1 MDKNSKHFVINI
13 GRQLGSGGHAIGTI
27 LAREFGI
34 KFYDKE
40 VLDLA
45 AKESGFSKYFFERD
59 DEHRGFVKSLFNS
72 IIPFTSS
79 GDPYGNQLSSESL
92 FKFQSDA
99 IKKAAEHESCVFVGR
114 CADYILRD
122 QRNCINIFIS
132 ADIDDRVARLM
143 NNLGISAD
151 EARKRALQGDEKR
164 AEYYNYYS
172 ALTWGDAATYHLCI
186 NSSVLGIEGTAEYL
200 KDFIVRK
207 LNA

>member
-1 MDKNSKHFVINI
+1 MDNNKNFVLNI

-27 LAREFGI
+27 LAKEFGI

-45 AKESGFSKYFFERD
+45 AQESGFSKYFFERD

-99 IKKAAEHESCVFVGR
+99 IKKAAEKESCVFVGR
-114 CADYILRD
+114 CADYVLRD
-122 QRNCINIFIS
+122 HPRCVNIFIS
-132 ADIDDRVARLM
+132 ADMEDRVARLM
-143 NNLGISAD
+143 QNLQIDAQ
-151 EARKRALQGDEKR
+151 EAEKRALEGDDKR
-164 AEYYNYYS
+164 ASYYNYYS
-172 ALTWGDAATYHLCI
+172 ALTWGEAATYHICI
-186 NSSVLGIEGTAEYL
+186 NSSVLGIEGTADFL
-200 KDFIVRK
+200 KSFIVKK
-207 LNA
+207 LGL

>member
-1 MDKNSKHFVINI
+1 MDNNKNFVLNI

-27 LAREFGI
+27 LAKEFGI

-45 AKESGFSKYFFERD
+45 AQESGFSKYFFERD

-99 IKKAAEHESCVFVGR
+99 IKKAAERESCVFVGR
-114 CADYILRD
+114 CADYVLRD
-122 QRNCINIFIS
+122 HPRCVNIFIS
-132 ADIDDRVARLM
+132 ANMEDRVARLM
-143 NNLGISAD
+143 QNLQIDAQ
-151 EARKRALQGDEKR
+151 EAEKRALEGDDKR
-164 AEYYNYYS
+164 ASYYNYYS
-172 ALTWGDAATYHLCI
+172 ALAWGEAATYHICI
-186 NSSVLGIEGTAEYL
+186 NSSVLGLEGTADFL
-200 KDFIVRK
+200 KSFIVKK
-207 LNA
+207 LDL

>member
-1 MDKNSKHFVINI
+1 MDNNKNFVLNI

-27 LAREFGI
+27 LAKEFGI

-45 AKESGFSKYFFERD
+45 AQESGFSKYFFERD

-99 IKKAAEHESCVFVGR
+99 IKKAAERESCVFVGR
-114 CADYILRD
+114 CADYVLRD
-122 QRNCINIFIS
+122 HPRCVNIFIS
-132 ADIDDRVARLM
+132 ANMEDRVARLM
-143 NNLGISAD
+143 QKLQIDAQ
-151 EARKRALQGDEKR
+151 EAEKRALEGDDKR
-164 AEYYNYYS
+164 ASYYNYYS
-172 ALTWGDAATYHLCI
+172 ALTWGEAATYHICI
-186 NSSVLGIEGTAEYL
+186 NSSVLGLEGTAEFL
-200 KDFIVRK
+200 KSFIVKK
-207 LNA
+207 LDL

>member
-1 MDKNSKHFVINI
+1 MDNNKNFVLNI

-27 LAREFGI
+27 LAKDFGI

-45 AKESGFSKYFFERD
+45 AQESGFSKYFFERD

-99 IKKAAEHESCVFVGR
+99 IKKAAERESCVFVGR
-114 CADYILRD
+114 CADYVLRD
-122 QRNCINIFIS
+122 HPRCVNIFIS
-132 ADIDDRVARLM
+132 ANMEDRVARLM
-143 NNLGISAD
+143 QNLQINAQ
-151 EARKRALQGDEKR
+151 EAEKRALEGDDKR
-164 AEYYNYYS
+164 ASYYNYYS
-172 ALTWGDAATYHLCI
+172 ALTWGEAATYHICV
-186 NSSVLGIEGTAEYL
+186 NSSVLGLEGTAEFL
-200 KDFIVRK
+200 KSFIVKK
-207 LNA
+207 LDL

>member
-1 MDKNSKHFVINI
+1 MDNNKNFVLNI

-27 LAREFGI
+27 LAKEFGI

-45 AKESGFSKYFFERD
+45 AQESGFSKYFFERD

-99 IKKAAEHESCVFVGR
+99 IKKAAERESCVFVGR
-114 CADYILRD
+114 CADYVLRD
-122 QRNCINIFIS
+122 HPRCVNIFIS
-132 ADIDDRVARLM
+132 ADMEDRVARLM
-143 NNLGISAD
+143 QNLQINAQ
-151 EARKRALQGDEKR
+151 EAEKRALEGDDKR
-164 AEYYNYYS
+164 ASYYNYYS
-172 ALTWGDAATYHLCI
+172 ALTWGEAATYHICI
-186 NSSVLGIEGTAEYL
+186 NSSVLGIEGTADFL
-200 KDFIVRK
+200 KSFIVKK
-207 LNA
+207 LDL

>member
-1 MDKNSKHFVINI
+1 MDNNKNFVLNI

-27 LAREFGI
+27 LAKEFGI

-45 AKESGFSKYFFERD
+45 AQESGFSKYFFERD

-99 IKKAAEHESCVFVGR
+99 IKKAAEKESCVFVGR
-114 CADYILRD
+114 CADYVLRD
-122 QRNCINIFIS
+122 HPRCVNIFVS
-132 ADIDDRVARLM
+132 ADMEDRVARLM
-143 NNLGISAD
+143 QNLQVDAQ
-151 EARKRALQGDEKR
+151 EAEKRALEGDDKR
-164 AEYYNYYS
+164 ASYYNYYS
-172 ALTWGDAATYHLCI
+172 ALTWGEAATYHICI
-186 NSSVLGIEGTAEYL
+186 NSSVLGIEGTADFL
-200 KDFIVRK
+200 KSFIVKK
-207 LNA
+207 LGL

>member
-1 MDKNSKHFVINI
+1 MDNNKNFVLNI

-27 LAREFGI
+27 LAKEFGI

-45 AKESGFSKYFFERD
+45 AQESGFSKYFFERD

-99 IKKAAEHESCVFVGR
+99 IKKAAERESCVFVGR
-114 CADYILRD
+114 CADYVLRD
-122 QRNCINIFIS
+122 HPRCVNIFIS
-132 ADIDDRVARLM
+132 ANMEDRVARLM
-143 NNLGISAD
+143 QNLQIDAQ
-151 EARKRALQGDEKR
+151 EAEKRALEGDDKR
-164 AEYYNYYS
+164 ASYYNYYS
-172 ALTWGDAATYHLCI
+172 ALTWGEAATYHICI
-186 NSSVLGIEGTAEYL
+186 NSSVLGLEGTADFL
-200 KDFIVRK
+200 KSFIVKK
-207 LNA
+207 LEL

>member
-1 MDKNSKHFVINI
+1 MDNNKNFVLNI

-27 LAREFGI
+27 LAKEFGI

-45 AKESGFSKYFFERD
+45 AQESGFNKYFFERD

-99 IKKAAEHESCVFVGR
+99 IKKAAERESCVFVGR
-114 CADYILRD
+114 CADYVLRD
-122 QRNCINIFIS
+122 HPRCVNIFIS
-132 ADIDDRVARLM
+132 ANMEDRVTRLM
-143 NNLGISAD
+143 QNLQIDAQ
-151 EARKRALQGDEKR
+151 EAEKRALEGDDKR
-164 AEYYNYYS
+164 ASYYNYYS
-172 ALTWGDAATYHLCI
+172 ALTWGEAATYHICI
-186 NSSVLGIEGTAEYL
+186 NSSVLGLEGTADFL
-200 KDFIVRK
+200 KSFIVKK
-207 LNA
+207 LDL

>member
-1 MDKNSKHFVINI
+1 MDNSKNFVLNI

-27 LAREFGI
+27 LAKEFGI

-45 AKESGFSKYFFERD
+45 AQESGFSKYFFERD

-99 IKKAAEHESCVFVGR
+99 IKKAAEKESCVFVGR
-114 CADYILRD
+114 CADYVLRD
-122 QRNCINIFIS
+122 HPRCVNIFIS
-132 ADIDDRVARLM
+132 ADMEDRVARLM
-143 NNLGISAD
+143 QNLQVDAQ
-151 EARKRALQGDEKR
+151 EAEKRALEGDDKR
-164 AEYYNYYS
+164 ASYYNYYS
-172 ALTWGDAATYHLCI
+172 ALTWGEAATYHICI
-186 NSSVLGIEGTAEYL
+186 NSSVLGIEGTADFL
-200 KDFIVRK
+200 KSFIVKK
-207 LNA
+207 LGL

>member
-1 MDKNSKHFVINI
+1 MDNNKNFVLNI

-27 LAREFGI
+27 LAKEFGI

-45 AKESGFSKYFFERD
+45 AQESGFSKYFFERD

-99 IKKAAEHESCVFVGR
+99 IKKAAERESCVFVGR
-114 CADYILRD
+114 CADYVLRD
-122 QRNCINIFIS
+122 HPRCVNIFIS
-132 ADIDDRVARLM
+132 ANMEDRVARLM
-143 NNLGISAD
+143 QNLQINAQ
-151 EARKRALQGDEKR
+151 EAEKRALEGDDKR
-164 AEYYNYYS
+164 ASYYNYYS
-172 ALTWGDAATYHLCI
+172 ALTWGEAATYHICI
-186 NSSVLGIEGTAEYL
+186 NSSVLGLEGTAEFL
-200 KDFIVRK
+200 KSFIVKK
-207 LNA
+207 LDL

>member
-1 MDKNSKHFVINI
+1 MDNNKNFVLNI

-27 LAREFGI
+27 LAKEFGI

-45 AKESGFSKYFFERD
+45 AQESGFSKYFFERD

-99 IKKAAEHESCVFVGR
+99 IKKAAEKESCVFVGR
-114 CADYILRD
+114 CADYVLRD
-122 QRNCINIFIS
+122 HPRCVNIFIS
-132 ADIDDRVARLM
+132 ADMEDRVTRLM
-143 NNLGISAD
+143 QNLQVDAQ
-151 EARKRALQGDEKR
+151 EAEKRALEGDDKR
-164 AEYYNYYS
+164 ASYYNYYS
-172 ALTWGDAATYHLCI
+172 ALTWGEAATYHICI
-186 NSSVLGIEGTAEYL
+186 NSSVLGIEGTADFL
-200 KDFIVRK
+200 KSFIVKK
-207 LNA
+207 LGL

>member
-1 MDKNSKHFVINI
+1 MDNNKNFVLNI

-27 LAREFGI
+27 LAKEFGI

-45 AKESGFSKYFFERD
+45 AQESGFSKYFFERD

-99 IKKAAEHESCVFVGR
+99 IKKAAERESCVFVGR
-114 CADYILRD
+114 CADYVLRD
-122 QRNCINIFIS
+122 HPRCVNIFIS
-132 ADIDDRVARLM
+132 ANMEDRVARLM
-143 NNLGISAD
+143 QNLQIDAQ
-151 EARKRALQGDEKR
+151 EAEKRALEGDDKR
-164 AEYYNYYS
+164 ASYYNYYS
-172 ALTWGDAATYHLCI
+172 ALTWGEAATYHICI
-186 NSSVLGIEGTAEYL
+186 NSSVLGLEGTADFL
-200 KDFIVRK
+200 KSFIVKK
-207 LNA
+207 LGL

>member
-1 MDKNSKHFVINI
+1 MDNNKNFVLNI

-27 LAREFGI
+27 LAKEFGI

-45 AKESGFSKYFFERD
+45 AQESGFSKYFFERD

-99 IKKAAEHESCVFVGR
+99 IKKAAERESCVFVGR
-114 CADYILRD
+114 CADYVLRD
-122 QRNCINIFIS
+122 HPRCVNIFIS
-132 ADIDDRVARLM
+132 ANMEDRVARLM
-143 NNLGISAD
+143 QNLQISAQ
-151 EARKRALQGDEKR
+151 EAEKRALEGDDKR
-164 AEYYNYYS
+164 ASYYNYYS
-172 ALTWGDAATYHLCI
+172 ALTWGEAATYHICI
-186 NSSVLGIEGTAEYL
+186 NSSVLGLEGTADFL
-200 KDFIVRK
+200 KSFIVKK
-207 LNA
+207 LEL

>member
-1 MDKNSKHFVINI
+1 MDNNKNFVLNI

-27 LAREFGI
+27 LAKEFGI

-45 AKESGFSKYFFERD
+45 AQESGFSKYFFERD

-99 IKKAAEHESCVFVGR
+99 IKKAAERESCVFVGR
-114 CADYILRD
+114 CADYVLRD
-122 QRNCINIFIS
+122 HPRCVNIFIS
-132 ADIDDRVARLM
+132 ANMEDRVARLTQ
-143 NNLGISAD
+143 NLQISAQ
-151 EARKRALQGDEKR
+151 EAEKRALEGDDKR
-164 AEYYNYYS
+164 ASYYNYYS
-172 ALTWGDAATYHLCI
+172 ALTWGEAATYHICI
-186 NSSVLGIEGTAEYL
+186 NSSVLGLEGTADFL
-200 KDFIVRK
+200 KSFIVKK
-207 LNA
+207 LEL

>member
-1 MDKNSKHFVINI
+1 MDNNKNFVLNI

-27 LAREFGI
+27 LAKEFGI

-45 AKESGFSKYFFERD
+45 AQESGFSKYFFERD

-99 IKKAAEHESCVFVGR
+99 IKKAAEKESCVFVGR
-114 CADYILRD
+114 CADYVLRD
-122 QRNCINIFIS
+122 HPRCVNIFIS
-132 ADIDDRVARLM
+132 ADMEDRVARLM
-143 NNLGISAD
+143 QNLQVDAQ
-151 EARKRALQGDEKR
+151 EAEKRALEGDDKR
-164 AEYYNYYS
+164 ASYYNYYS
-172 ALTWGDAATYHLCI
+172 TLTWGEAATYHICI
-186 NSSVLGIEGTAEYL
+186 NSSVLGIEGTADFL
-200 KDFIVRK
+200 KSFIVKK
-207 LNA
+207 LGL

>member
-1 MDKNSKHFVINI
+1 MDNNKNFVLNI

-27 LAREFGI
+27 LAKEFGI

-45 AKESGFSKYFFERD
+45 AQESGFSKYFFERD

-99 IKKAAEHESCVFVGR
+99 IKKAAERESCVFVGR
-114 CADYILRD
+114 CADYVLRD
-122 QRNCINIFIS
+122 HPRCVNIFIS
-132 ADIDDRVARLM
+132 ANMEDRVARLM
-143 NNLGISAD
+143 QNLQINAQ
-151 EARKRALQGDEKR
+151 EAEKRALEGDDKR
-164 AEYYNYYS
+164 ASYYNYYS
-172 ALTWGDAATYHLCI
+172 ALTWGEASTYHICI
-186 NSSVLGIEGTAEYL
+186 NSSVLGLEGTADFL
-200 KDFIVRK
+200 KSFIMKK
-207 LNA
+207 LDL

>member
-1 MDKNSKHFVINI
+1 MDNNKNFVLNI

-27 LAREFGI
+27 LAKEFGI

-45 AKESGFSKYFFERD
+45 AQESGFSKYFFERD

-99 IKKAAEHESCVFVGR
+99 IKKAAERESCVFVGR
-114 CADYILRD
+114 CADYVLRD
-122 QRNCINIFIS
+122 HPRCVNIFIS
-132 ADIDDRVARLM
+132 ANMEDRVARLM
-143 NNLGISAD
+143 QKLQIDAQ
-151 EARKRALQGDEKR
+151 EAEKRALEGDDKR
-164 AEYYNYYS
+164 ASYYNYYS
-172 ALTWGDAATYHLCI
+172 ALTWGEAATYHICI
-186 NSSVLGIEGTAEYL
+186 NSSVLGLEGTADFL
-200 KDFIVRK
+200 KSFIVKK
-207 LNA
+207 LEL

>member
-1 MDKNSKHFVINI
+1 MDNNKNFVLNI

-27 LAREFGI
+27 LAKEFGI

-45 AKESGFSKYFFERD
+45 AQESGFSKYFFERD

-99 IKKAAEHESCVFVGR
+99 IKKAAEKEPCVFVGR
-114 CADYILRD
+114 CADYVLRD
-122 QRNCINIFIS
+122 HPRCVNIFIS
-132 ADIDDRVARLM
+132 ADMEDRVARLM
-143 NNLGISAD
+143 QNLQVDAQ
-151 EARKRALQGDEKR
+151 EAEKRALEGDDKR
-164 AEYYNYYS
+164 ASYYNYYS
-172 ALTWGDAATYHLCI
+172 ALTWGEAATYHICI
-186 NSSVLGIEGTAEYL
+186 NSSVLGIEGTADFL
-200 KDFIVRK
+200 KSFIVKK
-207 LNA
+207 LGL

>member
-1 MDKNSKHFVINI
+1 MDNNKNFVLNI

-27 LAREFGI
+27 LAKEFGI

-45 AKESGFSKYFFERD
+45 AQESGFSKYFFERD

-99 IKKAAEHESCVFVGR
+99 IKKAAERESCVFVGR
-114 CADYILRD
+114 CADYVLRD
-122 QRNCINIFIS
+122 HPRCVNIFIS
-132 ADIDDRVARLM
+132 ANMEDRVARLM
-143 NNLGISAD
+143 QNLQIDAQ
-151 EARKRALQGDEKR
+151 EAEKRALEGDDKR
-164 AEYYNYYS
+164 ASYYNYYS
-172 ALTWGDAATYHLCI
+172 ALTWGEAATYHICI
-186 NSSVLGIEGTAEYL
+186 NSSVLGLEGTADFL
-200 KDFIVRK
+200 KSFIVKK
-207 LNA
+207 LDL

>member
-1 MDKNSKHFVINI
+1 MDNNKNFVLNI

-27 LAREFGI
+27 LAKEFGI

-45 AKESGFSKYFFERD
+45 AQESGFSKYFFERD

-99 IKKAAEHESCVFVGR
+99 IKKAAEKGSCVFVGR
-114 CADYILRD
+114 CADYVLRD
-122 QRNCINIFIS
+122 HPRCVNIFIS
-132 ADIDDRVARLM
+132 ADMEDRVARLM
-143 NNLGISAD
+143 QNLQVDAQ
-151 EARKRALQGDEKR
+151 EAEKRALEGDDKR
-164 AEYYNYYS
+164 ASYYNYYS
-172 ALTWGDAATYHLCI
+172 ALTWGEAATYHICI
-186 NSSVLGIEGTAEYL
+186 NSSVLGIEGTADFL
-200 KDFIVRK
+200 KSFIVKK
-207 LNA
+207 LGL

>member
-1 MDKNSKHFVINI
+1 MDNNKNFVLNI

-27 LAREFGI
+27 LAKEFGI

-45 AKESGFSKYFFERD
+45 AQESGFSKYFFERD

-99 IKKAAEHESCVFVGR
+99 IKKAAERESCVFVGR
-114 CADYILRD
+114 CADYVLRD
-122 QRNCINIFIS
+122 HPRCVNIFIS
-132 ADIDDRVARLM
+132 ANMEDRVARLM
-143 NNLGISAD
+143 QKLQIDAQ
-151 EARKRALQGDEKR
+151 EAEKRALEGDDKR
-164 AEYYNYYS
+164 ASYYNYYS
-172 ALTWGDAATYHLCI
+172 ALIWGEAATYHICI
-186 NSSVLGIEGTAEYL
+186 NSSVLGLEGTADFL
-200 KDFIVRK
+200 KSFIVKK
-207 LNA
+207 LDL

>member
-1 MDKNSKHFVINI
+1 MDNNKNFVLNI

-27 LAREFGI
+27 LAKEFGI

-45 AKESGFSKYFFERD
+45 AQESGFSKYFFERD

-99 IKKAAEHESCVFVGR
+99 IKKAAERESCVFVGR
-114 CADYILRD
+114 CADYVLRD
-122 QRNCINIFIS
+122 HPRCVNIFIS
-132 ADIDDRVARLM
+132 ANMEDRVARLM
-143 NNLGISAD
+143 QKLQIDAQ
-151 EARKRALQGDEKR
+151 EAEKRALEGDDKR
-164 AEYYNYYS
+164 ASYYNYYS
-172 ALTWGDAATYHLCI
+172 AQTWGEAATYHICI
-186 NSSVLGIEGTAEYL
+186 NSSVLGLEGTADFL
-200 KDFIVRK
+200 KSFIVKK
-207 LNA
+207 LDL

>member
-1 MDKNSKHFVINI
+1 MDNNKNFVLNI

-27 LAREFGI
+27 LAKEFGI

-45 AKESGFSKYFFERD
+45 AQESGFSKYFFERD

-99 IKKAAEHESCVFVGR
+99 IKKAAEKESCVFVGR
-114 CADYILRD
+114 CADYVLRD
-122 QRNCINIFIS
+122 HPRCVNIFIS
-132 ADIDDRVARLM
+132 ADMEDRVARLM
-143 NNLGISAD
+143 QNLQVDAQ
-151 EARKRALQGDEKR
+151 EAEKRALEGDDKR
-164 AEYYNYYS
+164 ASYYNYYS
-172 ALTWGDAATYHLCI
+172 ALTWGEAATYHICI
-186 NSSVLGIEGTAEYL
+186 NSSVLSIEGTADFL
-200 KDFIVRK
+200 KSFIVKK
-207 LNA
+207 LGL

>member
-1 MDKNSKHFVINI
+1 MDNNKNFVLNI

-27 LAREFGI
+27 LAKEFGI

-45 AKESGFSKYFFERD
+45 AQESGFNKYFFERD

-99 IKKAAEHESCVFVGR
+99 IKKAAERESCVFVGR
-114 CADYILRD
+114 CADYVLRD
-122 QRNCINIFIS
+122 HPRCVNIFIS
-132 ADIDDRVARLM
+132 ANMEDRITRLM
-143 NNLGISAD
+143 QNLQIDAQ
-151 EARKRALQGDEKR
+151 EAEKRALEGDDKR
-164 AEYYNYYS
+164 ASYYNYYS
-172 ALTWGDAATYHLCI
+172 ALTWGEAATYHICI
-186 NSSVLGIEGTAEYL
+186 NSSVLGLEGTADFL
-200 KDFIVRK
+200 KSFIVKK
-207 LNA
+207 LDL

>member
-1 MDKNSKHFVINI
+1 MDNNKNFVLNI

-27 LAREFGI
+27 LAQEFGI

-45 AKESGFSKYFFERD
+45 AQESGFSKYFFERD

-99 IKKAAEHESCVFVGR
+99 IKKAAERESCVFVGR
-114 CADYILRD
+114 CADYVLRD
-122 QRNCINIFIS
+122 HPRCVNIFIS
-132 ADIDDRVARLM
+132 ADMEDRVARLM
-143 NNLGISAD
+143 QNLQINAQ
-151 EARKRALQGDEKR
+151 EAEKRALEGDDKR
-164 AEYYNYYS
+164 ASYYNYYS
-172 ALTWGDAATYHLCI
+172 ALTWGEAATYHICI
-186 NSSVLGIEGTAEYL
+186 NSSVLGIEGTADFL
-200 KDFIVRK
+200 KSFIMKK
-207 LNA
+207 LDL

>member
-1 MDKNSKHFVINI
+1 MDNNKNFVLNI

-27 LAREFGI
+27 LAKEFGI

-45 AKESGFSKYFFERD
+45 AQESGFSKYFFERD

-99 IKKAAEHESCVFVGR
+99 IKKAAERESCVFVGR
-114 CADYILRD
+114 CADYVLRD
-122 QRNCINIFIS
+122 HPRCVNIFIS
-132 ADIDDRVARLM
+132 ANMENRVARLM
-143 NNLGISAD
+143 QKLQIDAQ
-151 EARKRALQGDEKR
+151 EAEKRALEGDDKR
-164 AEYYNYYS
+164 ASYYNYYS
-172 ALTWGDAATYHLCI
+172 ALTWGEAATYHICI
-186 NSSVLGIEGTAEYL
+186 NSSVLGLEGTADFL
-200 KDFIVRK
+200 KSFIVKK
-207 LNA
+207 LDL

>member
-1 MDKNSKHFVINI
+1 MDNNKNFVLNI

-27 LAREFGI
+27 LAKEFGI

-45 AKESGFSKYFFERD
+45 AQESGFSKYFFERD

-99 IKKAAEHESCVFVGR
+99 IKKAAEKESCVFVGR
-114 CADYILRD
+114 CADYVLRD
-122 QRNCINIFIS
+122 HPRCVNIFIS
-132 ADIDDRVARLM
+132 ADMEDRVAHLM
-143 NNLGISAD
+143 QNLQVDAQ
-151 EARKRALQGDEKR
+151 EAEKRALEGDDKR
-164 AEYYNYYS
+164 ASYYNYYS
-172 ALTWGDAATYHLCI
+172 ALTWGEAATYHICI
-186 NSSVLGIEGTAEYL
+186 NSSVLGIEGTADFL
-200 KDFIVRK
+200 KSFIVKK
-207 LNA
+207 LGL

>member
-1 MDKNSKHFVINI
+1 MDKNKNFVLNI

-45 AKESGFSKYFFERD
+45 AQESGFSKYFFERD

-99 IKKAAEHESCVFVGR
+99 IRKAAERESCVFVGR
-114 CADYILRD
+114 CADYVLRD
-122 QRNCINIFIS
+122 HPRCVNIFIS
-132 ADIDDRVARLM
+132 ANMEDRVARLM
-143 NNLGISAD
+143 ESLHLNAQ
-151 EARKRALQGDEKR
+151 EAEKRALEGDDKR
-164 AEYYNYYS
+164 ASYYNYYS
-172 ALTWGDAATYHLCI
+172 ALTWGEAATYHICI
-186 NSSVLGIEGTAEYL
+186 NSSVLGIEDTAEFL
-200 KDFIVRK
+200 KSFITKK
-207 LNA
+207 LAL

>member
-1 MDKNSKHFVINI
+1 MDNNKNFVLNI

-27 LAREFGI
+27 LAKEFGI

-45 AKESGFSKYFFERD
+45 AQESGFSKYFFERD

-99 IKKAAEHESCVFVGR
+99 IKKAAERESCVFVGR
-114 CADYILRD
+114 CADYVLRD
-122 QRNCINIFIS
+122 HPRCVNIFIS
-132 ADIDDRVARLM
+132 ANMEDRVARLM
-143 NNLGISAD
+143 QKLQIDAQ
-151 EARKRALQGDEKR
+151 EAEKRALEGDDKR
-164 AEYYNYYS
+164 ASYYNYYS
-172 ALTWGDAATYHLCI
+172 ALTWGEAATYHICI
-186 NSSVLGIEGTAEYL
+186 NSSVLGLEGTADFL
-200 KDFIVRK
+200 KSFIVKK
-207 LNA
+207 LDL